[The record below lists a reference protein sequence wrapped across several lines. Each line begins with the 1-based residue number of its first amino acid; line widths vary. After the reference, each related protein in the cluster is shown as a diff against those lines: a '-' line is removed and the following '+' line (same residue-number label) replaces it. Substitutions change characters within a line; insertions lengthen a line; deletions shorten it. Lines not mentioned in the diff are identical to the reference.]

1 MKFIFRFFFLLSF
14 LVFSI
19 SFLEEENQP
28 VGFYCF
34 EEIPTEVDVD
44 YEDYVDQ
51 EFYNSTR
58 RVQQSK
64 DLSLHSY
71 FEIDTK
77 STYFI
82 TQSVLKKNSFYIY
95 LVEPI
100 LTAHRLNLYLFQ
112 LF

>member
-1 MKFIFRFFFLLSF
+1 MKFIFRFFFVLSI

-19 SFLEEENQP
+19 SFLEEEDQP
-28 VGFYCF
+28 AGFYCY
-34 EEIPTEVDVD
+34 EEIQTEVDVD

-64 DLSLHSY
+64 DVTLNPYL
-71 FEIDTK
+71 EIETK
-77 STYFI
+77 STFFI
-82 TQSVLKKNSFYIY
+82 IQSILKKNSFYIY